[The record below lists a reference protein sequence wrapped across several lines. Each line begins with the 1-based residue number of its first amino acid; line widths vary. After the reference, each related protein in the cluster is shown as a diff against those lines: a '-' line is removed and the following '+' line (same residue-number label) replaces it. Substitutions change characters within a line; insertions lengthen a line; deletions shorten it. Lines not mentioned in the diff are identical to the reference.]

1 MAKLYEMCNDINSE
15 DLLLDKE
22 EMTTEEKEALLRSVS
37 TQIAKEGQNMNK
49 KNDKKVFKIVGWAAA
64 AAAVAILVL
73 PNTSPKIAYA
83 MSQVPVLRNVIE
95 VVVIRDYNYAEGTY
109 EADIEQGNVV
119 VVTTEQEDDAD
130 YAIVVDDV
138 TDETEVS
145 VAIINKDID
154 TMTQELIDA
163 FEADVATGEGNHGVY
178 LSHEVVTDTD
188 KWFTLRIYAED
199 VEASGTQYVYYY
211 HIDKTTGEIADL
223 ETLFTEGA
231 DYVTPISEN
240 IISQMREQ
248 MATDE
253 NMIYWLDEE
262 IDPEMNFTKI
272 KADQN
277 FYLNQQGAIV
287 ICFDEYEVAPGYM
300 GLVEFTVDMNVLTDI
315 IK

>member
-22 EMTTEEKEALLRSVS
+22 EMTTEEKEALFDSLKL
-37 TQIAKEGQNMNK
+37 QIAEEGKSKGK
-49 KNDKKVFKIVGWAAA
+49 KNNHRVFKIAGWAAA

-83 MSQVPVLRNVIE
+83 MSQVPVLRNVID
-95 VVVIRDYNYAEGTY
+95 VVVIRDYSYVEGTY

-119 VVTTEQEDDAD
+119 VVTEDDVD
-130 YAIVVDDV
+130 IAIAVDDV

-145 VAIINKDID
+145 VAIINTDID

-163 FEADVATGEGNHGVY
+163 FEADVETGDGYHGVY
-178 LSHEVVTDTD
+178 MSHEVVTDTAE
-188 KWFTLRIYAED
+188 WFTLRIYAED
-199 VEASGTQYVYYY
+199 VEASGVQYVYYY
-211 HIDKTTGEIADL
+211 HIDKTTGEIATLAD
-223 ETLFTEGA
+223 LFTDNA
-231 DYVTPISEN
+231 DYITPISEN

-277 FYLNQQGAIV
+277 FYLNEQGAIV

>member
-22 EMTTEEKEALLRSVS
+22 EMTTEEKEALLGSLKL
-37 TQIAKEGQNMNK
+37 QIAEEGKSKGK
-49 KNDKKVFKIVGWAAA
+49 KNNHRVFKIAGWAAA

-83 MSQVPVLRNVIE
+83 MSQVPVLRNVID
-95 VVVIRDYNYAEGTY
+95 VVVIRDYSYAEGTY

-119 VVTTEQEDDAD
+119 VVTEDDVD
-130 YAIVVDDV
+130 IAIAVDDV

-145 VAIINKDID
+145 VAIINTDID

-163 FEADVATGEGNHGVY
+163 FEADVETGDGYHGVY
-178 LSHEVVTDTD
+178 MSHEVVTDTAE
-188 KWFTLRIYAED
+188 WFTLRIYAED

-211 HIDKTTGEIADL
+211 HIDKTTGEIATLAD
-223 ETLFTEGA
+223 LFTENA
-231 DYVTPISEN
+231 DYITPISEN

-248 MATDE
+248 MAADE

-277 FYLNQQGAIV
+277 FYLNEQGAIV

>member
-22 EMTTEEKEALLRSVS
+22 EMTAEEKEALFGSVS
-37 TQIAKEGQNMNK
+37 EQIAKEGQHM
-49 KNDKKVFKIVGWAAA
+49 DKQNGNKVFKIVGWAAA
-64 AAAVAILVL
+64 VAVIAILVL

-95 VVVIRDYNYAEGTY
+95 VVVIRDYSYAEGTY
-109 EADIEQGNVV
+109 EADIEQGSVV
-119 VVTTEQEDDAD
+119 VETIEPEDDAD
-130 YAIVVDDV
+130 YTVIVDDI

-145 VAIINKDID
+145 VAVINKDID
-154 TMTQELIDA
+154 TMTQELIDT
-163 FEADVATGEGNHGVY
+163 FEADVEAGDGYHGVY
-178 LSHEVVTDTD
+178 MNHEVVTDTAE
-188 KWFTLRIYAED
+188 WFTLRIYAED

-211 HIDKTTGEIADL
+211 HMDKTTGEIATL
-223 ETLFTEGA
+223 ETLFAEGA

-240 IISQMREQ
+240 IISQMRKQ
-248 MATDE
+248 MAADE

-262 IDPEMNFTKI
+262 IEPEINFTQI
-272 KADQN
+272 KKDQK
-277 FYLNQQGAIV
+277 FYLNEQGAIV

-300 GLVEFTVDMNVLTDI
+300 GLVEFTIDMNILTDI

>member
-37 TQIAKEGQNMNK
+37 KQIAKEGQNMNK
-49 KNDKKVFKIVGWAAA
+49 KNDNKVFKIVGWAAA

-163 FEADVATGEGNHGVY
+163 FEADVATGESNHGVY

-211 HIDKTTGEIADL
+211 NIDKTTGEIATL

-240 IISQMREQ
+240 IIHQMREQ
-248 MATDE
+248 MAADE

-262 IDPEMNFTKI
+262 IEPEMNFTQIQK
-272 KADQN
+272 DQK
-277 FYLNQQGAIV
+277 FYLNEQGAIV

-300 GLVEFTVDMNVLTDI
+300 GLVEFTIDMDILTDI

>member
-49 KNDKKVFKIVGWAAA
+49 KNDKKVFKIVSWAAA

-83 MSQVPVLRNVIE
+83 MSQVPVLRNVID
-95 VVVIRDYNYAEGTY
+95 VVVIRDYSYAEGTY

-119 VVTTEQEDDAD
+119 VVTEDDVD
-130 YAIVVDDV
+130 IAIAVDDV

-154 TMTQELIDA
+154 TMTQELIAA

-211 HIDKTTGEIADL
+211 HIDKTTGEIATLAD
-223 ETLFTEGA
+223 LFTDNA
-231 DYVTPISEN
+231 DYITPISEN

-248 MATDE
+248 MAADE

-262 IDPEMNFTKI
+262 IDPEMNFTQI
-272 KADQN
+272 QEDQK
-277 FYLNQQGAIV
+277 FYLNEQGAIV

-300 GLVEFTVDMNVLTDI
+300 GLVEFTIDMNVLTDI

>member
-22 EMTTEEKEALLRSVS
+22 EMTTEEKEALLGSVKL
-37 TQIAKEGQNMNK
+37 QIAEEGKSKGK
-49 KNDKKVFKIVGWAAA
+49 KNNHRVFKIVGWAAA

-73 PNTSPKIAYA
+73 PNASPKIAYA

-248 MATDE
+248 MAADE

-262 IDPEMNFTKI
+262 IDPEMNFTQIQK
-272 KADQN
+272 DQK
-277 FYLNQQGAIV
+277 FYLNEQGAIV

-300 GLVEFTVDMNVLTDI
+300 GLVEFTIDMNVLTDI

>member
-49 KNDKKVFKIVGWAAA
+49 KNDKKVFKIVSWAAA

-83 MSQVPVLRNVIE
+83 MSQVPVLRNVID
-95 VVVIRDYNYAEGTY
+95 VVVIRDYSYAEGTY

-119 VVTTEQEDDAD
+119 VVTEDDVD
-130 YAIVVDDV
+130 IAIAVDDV

-154 TMTQELIDA
+154 TMTQELIAA
-163 FEADVATGEGNHGVY
+163 FEGDVATGEGNHGVY

-211 HIDKTTGEIADL
+211 HIDKTTGEIATLAD
-223 ETLFTEGA
+223 LFTDNA
-231 DYVTPISEN
+231 DYITPISEN

-248 MATDE
+248 MAADE

-262 IDPEMNFTKI
+262 IDPEMNFTQI
-272 KADQN
+272 QEDQK
-277 FYLNQQGAIV
+277 FYLNEQGAIV

-300 GLVEFTVDMNVLTDI
+300 GLVEFTIDMNVLTDI

>member
-22 EMTTEEKEALLRSVS
+22 EMTTEEKEALLSS
-37 TQIAKEGQNMNK
+37 ISEQITKEGENRDK
-49 KNDKKVFKIVGWAAA
+49 KNGNKVFKIVGWAAA

-83 MSQVPVLRNVIE
+83 MSQIPVLRNVIE

-145 VAIINKDID
+145 VAVINKDID

-163 FEADVATGEGNHGVY
+163 FEADVEIGDGYHGVY
-178 LSHEVVTDTD
+178 LSHEVVTDTTE
-188 KWFTLRIYAED
+188 WFTLRIYAED
-199 VEASGTQYVYYY
+199 VEAGGTQYVYYY
-211 HIDKTTGEIADL
+211 HIDKTTGEIATL

-248 MATDE
+248 MAADE

-262 IDPEMNFTKI
+262 IEPEMNFTQI
-272 KADQN
+272 KKDQK
-277 FYLNQQGAIV
+277 FYLNEQGAIV

-300 GLVEFTVDMNVLTDI
+300 GLVEFTIDMNVLTDI

>member
-1 MAKLYEMCNDINSE
+1 MAKLYEMCNQINSE

-22 EMTTEEKEALLRSVS
+22 EMTTEEKEALLGSIKL
-37 TQIAKEGQNMNK
+37 QIAEEGKSKGKK
-49 KNDKKVFKIVGWAAA
+49 KNHRVFKIVGWAAA

-73 PNTSPKIAYA
+73 PNTSPKIAHA
-83 MSQVPVLRNVIE
+83 MSQVPVLRNVIQ
-95 VVVIRDYNYAEGTY
+95 VVVIRDYSYAEAQY
-109 EADIEQGNVV
+109 EADIEQGSITVE
-119 VVTTEQEDDAD
+119 TEDDVD
-130 YAIVVDDV
+130 YTIVVDEV
-138 TDETEVS
+138 ADETEVS
-145 VAIINKDID
+145 VTIINTDID
-154 TMTQELIDA
+154 TMTQELIA
-163 FEADVATGEGNHGVY
+163 SFEADVATKEGCRGVY
-178 LSHEVVTDTD
+178 MNHEVITDTD

-211 HIDKTTGEIADL
+211 HIDKTTGKIATL
-223 ETLFTEGA
+223 ETLFVEDA
-231 DYVTPISEN
+231 DYITPISEN

-272 KADQN
+272 KEDQN
-277 FYLNQQGAIV
+277 FYLNEQGAIV

-300 GLVEFTVDMNVLTDI
+300 GLVEFTIDMNVLTDI

>member
-22 EMTTEEKEALLRSVS
+22 EMTTEEKEALLGSVKL
-37 TQIAKEGQNMNK
+37 QIAEEIESNKSRK
-49 KNDKKVFKIVGWAAA
+49 KNRKALMIAGWAAA

-83 MSQVPVLRNVIE
+83 MSQVPVLRNVID
-95 VVVIRDYNYAEGTY
+95 VVVIRDYSYAEGTY

-119 VVTTEQEDDAD
+119 VVTEDDVD
-130 YAIVVDDV
+130 IAIAVDDV

-145 VAIINKDID
+145 VAIINTDID

-163 FEADVATGEGNHGVY
+163 FEADVETGDGYHGVY
-178 LSHEVVTDTD
+178 MSHEVVTDTAE
-188 KWFTLRIYAED
+188 WFTLRIYAED
-199 VEASGTQYVYYY
+199 VEASGVQYVYYY
-211 HIDKTTGEIADL
+211 HIDKTTGEIATLAD
-223 ETLFTEGA
+223 LFTDNA
-231 DYVTPISEN
+231 DYITPISEN

-277 FYLNQQGAIV
+277 FYLNEQGAIV